1 MQQFQSLQRLLIF
14 YALTLLVMLS
24 IYYFALFHEIK
35 KHSEQHSIDTFHT
48 LQYEVTE
55 RDDLLNPDIKRIL
68 EKPVFED
75 ISYQLVFMMPSGQ
88 TYIHR
93 HTQPNERAFANVT
106 FPIISS
112 SPSNNGSH
120 SAYTL
125 NNRNLT
131 GTIKLKSGHQLYIIL
146 RHKPLII
153 DWISY
158 RYWLPLMAAIMLF
171 IIALLYM
178 LNRRTNWEQL
188 LIYTDNLSS
197 HAKEAYSPPPFL
209 QKKSTPEFLR
219 LGHALSR
226 VSYQLHNDYR
236 RIKTLTHRLE
246 RLVDQ
251 SPLPML
257 MIMRHGQISFFN
269 KRFEQIFMSL
279 PQSDSNYELTDFI
292 AGKDESTQRLLQT
305 LSNLR
310 VTRTL
315 TVYGLEN
322 EQTYQLHVTPWFGEH
337 GQVHGFTVLLNN
349 VNEFASQIG
358 QLQQQ
363 NQRLQRQIN
372 EFNTITSTSNWKKE
386 GVAWYS
392 QEGVKPSNF
401 PTQAILDQSKKNIQK
416 RKDDAKKPK
425 GRPYYYSQLDPRWSN
440 NRFNAS
446 TIGPAGCVPTSLAEV
461 LKGCYGMNLTPA
473 DVAARMDGYSNQ
485 AFGASGRD
493 LIQTANSYGHQV
505 EVVTSEARAKQLL
518 SDGYPL
524 IWFVN
529 VGIGHAVATFGNSNG
544 NTEMYDPYNHM
555 YFNGWYSISRLWS
568 IPSNDSVDWNAG
580 RPVFAIK

>member
-1 MQQFQSLQRLLIF
+1 MKKIAAYFLLIG
-14 YALTLLVMLS
+14 LLIGASSVKAMTV
-24 IYYFALFHEIK
+24 ATGA
-35 KHSEQHSIDTFHT
+35 SEQAITSSPVESEPNSLPLRSTEGNDAPSSSVPSSKAPD
-48 LQYEVTE
+48 EVPTTRTTTAPSKISLTSPTTE
-55 RDDLLNPDIKRIL
+55 VEVGKT
-68 EKPVFED
+68 V
-75 ISYQLVFMMPSGQ
+75 QLSLVVEPEEATDQ
-88 TYIHR
+88 TY
-93 HTQPNERAFANVT
+93 TYASLTPATASVDANGLVT
-106 FPIISS
+106 ALSSGDIVISVTS
-112 SPSNNGSH
+112 S
-120 SAYTL
+120 
-125 NNRNLT
+125 
-131 GTIKLKSGHQLYIIL
+131 
-146 RHKPLII
+146 
-153 DWISY
+153 
-158 RYWLPLMAAIMLF
+158 
-171 IIALLYM
+171 
-178 LNRRTNWEQL
+178 
-188 LIYTDNLSS
+188 DNLSS
-197 HAKEAYSPPPFL
+197 QIKLLAYTLQPVYRVYLPDIRQHHYTTSQNEVTTLVMKNTWEYEGISFFVQDRGSKPVYRLYLPGFNLHLWTRDANERNVLSRSGWQYEGIAWYNSDKGNPVYRAYSPVTNEHL
-209 QKKSTPEFLR
+209 YTS
-219 LGHALSR
+219 
-226 VSYQLHNDYR
+226 
-236 RIKTLTHRLE
+236 
-246 RLVDQ
+246 
-251 SPLPML
+251 
-257 MIMRHGQISFFN
+257 
-269 KRFEQIFMSL
+269 SL
-279 PQSDSNYELTDFI
+279 
-292 AGKDESTQRLLQT
+292 
-305 LSNLR
+305 
-310 VTRTL
+310 
-315 TVYGLEN
+315 
-322 EQTYQLHVTPWFGEH
+322 
-337 GQVHGFTVLLNN
+337 
-349 VNEFASQIG
+349 
-358 QLQQQ
+358 
-363 NQRLQRQIN
+363 N